1 MRSRNGFSS
10 VRLDPETFFCLLS
23 LKYIVLGLG
32 LGLEVLQGSTAIP
45 KRIVHR
51 SLRSRDVFSASYP
64 EKHRPRVRVRT
75 ATGVDCD
82 PETDSPA
89 FVSIPKHF
97 SASYP
102 EIHRPRVRVRSAAGV
117 DCDCETDSPAFVS
130 IPKHFSTFYPVNT
143 SSYGWG

>member
-1 MRSRNGFSS
+1 MRLLNGFSS
-10 VRLDPETFFCLLS
+10 LRLHPETFFCLLS
-23 LKYIVLGLG
+23 RK
-32 LGLEVLQGSTAIP
+32 
-45 KRIVHR
+45 
-51 SLRSRDVFSASYP
+51 
-64 EKHRPRVRVRT
+64 KHRPRVRVRT

-102 EIHRPRVRVRSAAGV
+102 EIRRPRVRVRSAAGV
-117 DCDCETDSPAFVS
+117 DCDCETDSPAYVS

-143 SSYGWG
+143 SS